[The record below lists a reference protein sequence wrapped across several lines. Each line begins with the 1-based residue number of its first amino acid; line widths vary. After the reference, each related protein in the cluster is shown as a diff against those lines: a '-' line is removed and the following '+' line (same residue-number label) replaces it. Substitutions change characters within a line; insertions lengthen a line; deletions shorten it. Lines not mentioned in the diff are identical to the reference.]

1 MTAPTITVLLPVYN
15 AERTVRAAI
24 ESILTQTEP
33 DFELL
38 VVDDGSTDGTPA
50 ILEALA
56 ASDPRMR
63 LVRQAN
69 AGIASALNAGL
80 ALARG
85 RYVARMD
92 ADDLS
97 LPTRLERQRATLDAH
112 PEVGLVSCLVAHHA
126 PDGQEATG
134 YAWHVDWLNQ
144 LVTPEAIAR
153 ARFVESPIAHPSVM
167 FRSALVDAHG
177 GYREGPFPEDYELWL
192 RWLEAGVSFTKV
204 PEALLVWR
212 DEPGRLSRTH
222 PAYSVEAFY
231 ALKARYLARWL
242 AEHNPRH
249 PELVIWGAGKTSKQ
263 RAEKLTAHGC
273 VITGYVDIDP
283 SRQGRT
289 AYGRPIYA
297 PEAITG
303 PDFGFVVSYVGARGA
318 GALIRARLEA
328 SGYEEGRHFLL
339 GA

>member
-1 MTAPTITVLLPVYN
+1 MTAPAITVLIPVYN

-24 ESILTQTEP
+24 ESILAQSER
-33 DFELL
+33 DLELL

-56 ASDPRMR
+56 AKDPRVR

-97 LPTRLERQRATLDAH
+97 LPTRLERQRAALDAD
-112 PEVGLVSCLVAHHA
+112 PALGLVSCLVAHDA
-126 PDGQEATG
+126 PDGREAAG

-144 LVTPEAIAR
+144 LVTPEAIAL
-153 ARFVESPIAHPSVM
+153 ARFAESPIAHPSVM
-167 FRSALVDAHG
+167 FRLSLVEAHG
-177 GYREGPFPEDYELWL
+177 GYRAGPFPEDYELWL
-192 RWLEAGVSFTKV
+192 RWMEGGVRFAKV
-204 PEALLVWR
+204 PETLLVWN

-222 PAYSVEAFY
+222 PAYAVEAFY

-242 AEHNPRH
+242 AAHNPRH

-263 RAEKLTAHGC
+263 RAEQLVAHGC

-283 SRQGRT
+283 RRWGRT
-289 AYGRPIYA
+289 AYGRPIHA
-297 PEAITG
+297 PEGIEG
-303 PDFGFVVSYVGARGA
+303 PGFGFVVSYVGARGA
-318 GALIRARLEA
+318 GAQIKARLEA
-328 SGYEEGRHFLL
+328 VGYEEGRHFLL